1 MTISSATFNSLRPGS
16 LVGEKAKNVE
26 SAKENERPNKLELE
40 KGRGR
45 DVTQQIPGL
54 QFFARLA
61 LIVCRFL
68 RYSQARGE
76 LSANMK
82 TVLFG
87 QFFSAGNEIA

>member
-1 MTISSATFNSLRPGS
+1 M
-16 LVGEKAKNVE
+16 GEKAKNVE
-26 SAKENERPNKLELE
+26 SAKENKRPNELELE
-40 KGRGR
+40 KGWGR
-45 DVTQQIPGL
+45 DVTQHIPAP

-87 QFFSAGNEIA
+87 QFFSAGSEITI